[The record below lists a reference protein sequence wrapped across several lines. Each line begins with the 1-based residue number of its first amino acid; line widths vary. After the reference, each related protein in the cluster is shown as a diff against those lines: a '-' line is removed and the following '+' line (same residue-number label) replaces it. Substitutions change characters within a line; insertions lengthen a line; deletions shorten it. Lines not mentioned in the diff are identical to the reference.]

1 MQRLFEGEERAASI
15 TASAPCPRLIT
26 QASNFSFL
34 RRSAAFAV
42 TITVSIPNW
51 RKPSDSNARAASSRP
66 TSAVRA
72 AAFRT
77 IGAGGKDVAQAL
89 SIGGEEAPL
98 SKSIV
103 EAGGPPGKKQKG
115 TGGSDQTIG
124 HLVPVG

>member
-1 MQRLFEGEERAASI
+1 MQRLFDGEERAASI
-15 TASAPCPRLIT
+15 TASAPCPRLMT
-26 QASNFSFL
+26 HASNFSFL

-77 IGAGGKDVAQAL
+77 IGAGEKDVAKAL
-89 SIGGEEAPL
+89 SIGVEESPL

-103 EAGGPPGKKQKG
+103 EAVARLEKTQRVKG
-115 TGGSDQTIG
+115 
-124 HLVPVG
+124 